1 MSKVFSYNSRNVKTL
16 VSKVNTTLEETNKKF
31 NTKLTCSLVECNNMY
46 SVIDLRNDISG
57 LHTEIALRNNNSAV
71 EVVAYNHSFLAVS
84 LTSVKSFLCIFV
96 VDFLINNNQAE
107 TVEIVASKT
116 LCGVNMR
123 LIRNKYSMAWVETNA
138 LVQAVQA
145 ALCVCTNI
153 TVSETG
159 RVGTTN
165 KLIDNIEYRVVGEGN
180 IWHTF
185 AEVSEAVQRLNI
197 K

>member
-31 NTKLTCSLVECNNMY
+31 HTQLTCSLIECNNMY
-46 SVIDLRNDISG
+46 SVIDLRNENSG

-84 LTSVKSFLCIFV
+84 LTSVRSFLCIFV
-96 VDFLINNNQAE
+96 ADFLINNNQAE

-145 ALCVCTNI
+145 ALCICTNI
-153 TVSETG
+153 TVSEKG

-165 KLIDNIEYRVVGEGN
+165 KLRDDIEYRVVGEGN
-180 IWHTF
+180 VWHTF
-185 AEVSEAVQRLNI
+185 AEVSESVQRLNN
-197 K
+197 